1 MKSVK
6 EQIDTC
12 PATRTDLLDEYNTR
26 YAIFEEYAPAMMSAE
41 EVEKELTEQFSDVI
55 ATGNKGQIM
64 KAVMPHFKGK
74 ADGKVIIRKHIT
86 TIILAVLA
94 VIAGVYAYNYHDMK
108 QNIVYNEH
116 LDDVAV
122 IVNGKELTLRDMAFY
137 VAYEE
142 MNVEKQALV
151 YDSDNPNK
159 YWNIHTN
166 GEFVRVAARKAAM
179 SMAIHDEIFYEM
191 AKKESITLTDD
202 EKAALK
208 NSEKDFW
215 YDLSDIDGAKKLG
228 VEKKDIY
235 SSMEKSAIAR
245 KYQEI
250 YAGLDNAD
258 ITDYDFSGGRYEKL
272 LEKNN
277 YKIKEKVWKR
287 VDMGN
292 VTLDH

>member
-1 MKSVK
+1 M
-6 EQIDTC
+6 
-12 PATRTDLLDEYNTR
+12 
-26 YAIFEEYAPAMMSAE
+26 
-41 EVEKELTEQFSDVI
+41 
-55 ATGNKGQIM
+55 
-64 KAVMPHFKGK
+64 
-74 ADGKVIIRKHIT
+74 
-86 TIILAVLA
+86 LA

-116 LDDVAV
+116 LEDVAV
-122 IVNGKELTLRDMAFY
+122 NVNGKELTLRDMAFY

-258 ITDYDFSGGRYEKL
+258 ITDYDFSGGRYKKM

>member
-1 MKSVK
+1 MRK
-6 EQIDTC
+6 
-12 PATRTDLLDEYNTR
+12 
-26 YAIFEEYAPAMMSAE
+26 
-41 EVEKELTEQFSDVI
+41 
-55 ATGNKGQIM
+55 
-64 KAVMPHFKGK
+64 
-74 ADGKVIIRKHIT
+74 IRKHIT

-116 LDDVAV
+116 LEDVAV
-122 IVNGKELTLRDMAFY
+122 NVNGKELTLRDMAFY

-208 NSEKDFW
+208 NSEKDFR

>member
-1 MKSVK
+1 MRK
-6 EQIDTC
+6 
-12 PATRTDLLDEYNTR
+12 
-26 YAIFEEYAPAMMSAE
+26 
-41 EVEKELTEQFSDVI
+41 
-55 ATGNKGQIM
+55 
-64 KAVMPHFKGK
+64 
-74 ADGKVIIRKHIT
+74 IRKHIT

-277 YKIKEKVWKR
+277 YKKEKVWKR

>member
-1 MKSVK
+1 
-6 EQIDTC
+6 
-12 PATRTDLLDEYNTR
+12 
-26 YAIFEEYAPAMMSAE
+26 
-41 EVEKELTEQFSDVI
+41 
-55 ATGNKGQIM
+55 
-64 KAVMPHFKGK
+64 
-74 ADGKVIIRKHIT
+74 
-86 TIILAVLA
+86 
-94 VIAGVYAYNYHDMK
+94 MK

-116 LDDVAV
+116 LEDVAV
-122 IVNGKELTLRDMAFY
+122 TVNGKELTLRDMAFY

-250 YAGLDNAD
+250 YEGLDNAD

>member
-1 MKSVK
+1 MRK
-6 EQIDTC
+6 
-12 PATRTDLLDEYNTR
+12 
-26 YAIFEEYAPAMMSAE
+26 
-41 EVEKELTEQFSDVI
+41 
-55 ATGNKGQIM
+55 
-64 KAVMPHFKGK
+64 
-74 ADGKVIIRKHIT
+74 IRKHIT

-108 QNIVYNEH
+108 QNIVYYEH
-116 LDDVAV
+116 LEDVAV
-122 IVNGKELTLRDMAFY
+122 TVNGKELTLRDMAFY

-151 YDSDNPNK
+151 YDS
-159 YWNIHTN
+159 N
-166 GEFVRVAARKAAM
+166 GEFVRVTARKAAM